1 MKKSI
6 HINKII
12 NVYKNKSIKVSGDKS
27 LSIRF
32 AILAS
37 LAEGKSKAKNLLN
50 SEDVTST
57 LNCLKKLGV
66 AIKYNKKFCEIIGN
80 GLDGFNNKK
89 NLILNAGNSGTAAR
103 LLMAALVRTKNTI
116 KITGDNSL
124 KKRDMG
130 RIVEPL
136 QKFGVKFPNNKKIY
150 PFI

>member
-50 SEDVTST
+50 WKPKVDFDGLVKLMVEEDIELAKQEKT
-57 LNCLKKLGV
+57 L
-66 AIKYNKKFCEIIGN
+66 
-80 GLDGFNNKK
+80 LDN
-89 NLILNAGNSGTAAR
+89 NLIKPTWENA
-103 LLMAALVRTKNTI
+103 I
-116 KITGDNSL
+116 
-124 KKRDMG
+124 
-130 RIVEPL
+130 
-136 QKFGVKFPNNKKIY
+136 
-150 PFI
+150 